1 MGSATNRPE
10 QHRKY
15 EAKYALDNADGVR
28 LLLSE
33 WHALKERR
41 YAGDT
46 AASDIVIDIITA
58 INRAGLTD
66 RQREAI
72 ALVYGNDLTQEEAGK
87 RMGASKQTVN
97 RLIDISMT
105 KVARVYEYWCRH
117 GEGYSL
123 SNEEESE

>member
-1 MGSATNRPE
+1 M
-10 QHRKY
+10 
-15 EAKYALDNADGVR
+15 
-28 LLLSE
+28 
-33 WHALKERR
+33 KERR

-87 RMGASKQTVN
+87 RMGVRRESIKRHIKVAE
-97 RLIDISMT
+97 T
-105 KVARVYEYWCRH
+105 KIARVYEYWARY
-117 GEGYSL
+117 GEGYTLGVDNSL
-123 SNEEESE
+123 SVETEEITT